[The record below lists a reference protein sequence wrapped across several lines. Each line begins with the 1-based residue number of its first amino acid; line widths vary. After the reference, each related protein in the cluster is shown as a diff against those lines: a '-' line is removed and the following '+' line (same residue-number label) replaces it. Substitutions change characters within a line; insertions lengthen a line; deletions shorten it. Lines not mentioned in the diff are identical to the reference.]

1 MTTKNL
7 MKLLVSKYKG
17 EWVSI
22 TRDYKKVVAHS
33 KAVDDLV
40 VKIRKQKVKDGV
52 IMRVP
57 AYIPTS
63 YAG

>member
-1 MTTKNL
+1 MTTKNF
-7 MKLLVSKYKG
+7 MKLLVNKHKG
-17 EWVSI
+17 EWVSV
-22 TRDYKKVVAHS
+22 TRDYKKVLAHS
-33 KAVDDLV
+33 KEVDELV
-40 VKIRKQKVKDGV
+40 VKIRKQKVKNGV

>member
-1 MTTKNL
+1 MSNKNF

-22 TRDYKKVVAHS
+22 TRDYKKVIAHS
-33 KAVDDLV
+33 EAVDDLM
-40 VKIRKQKVKDGV
+40 VKIRNQKAKNGV

-57 AYIPTS
+57 VYVPTS